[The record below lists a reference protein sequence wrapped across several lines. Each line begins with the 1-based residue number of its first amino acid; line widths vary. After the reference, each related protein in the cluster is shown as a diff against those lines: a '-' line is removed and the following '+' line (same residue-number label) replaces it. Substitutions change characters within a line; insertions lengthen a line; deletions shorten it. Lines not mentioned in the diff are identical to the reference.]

1 LILGVG
7 LTKHGLCF
15 ELKQIAIN
23 HCISNCGF
31 MLRALLYI
39 FGGLFTAYGLWGI
52 LYMIYWG
59 FLNGSVEPEMQEI
72 NEFVTENV
80 SREIGEASVS
90 LFMGLVLLSLE
101 RIIRPRSE

>member
-1 LILGVG
+1 LA
-7 LTKHGLCF
+7 KDGLCF

-23 HCISNCGF
+23 HSLSNYGL

-59 FLNGSVEPEMQEI
+59 ILNGSVEPEMQAL
-72 NEFVTENV
+72 NELVTK
-80 SREIGEASVS
+80 SMAREIGEASIA
-90 LFMGLVLLSLE
+90 LFMGLVLLSFE
-101 RIIRPRSE
+101 RIITLLSE

>member
-1 LILGVG
+1 LA
-7 LTKHGLCF
+7 KDGLCF

-23 HCISNCGF
+23 HSLSNYGL

-59 FLNGSVEPEMQEI
+59 ILNGSVEPEMQAL
-72 NEFVTENV
+72 NELVTK
-80 SREIGEASVS
+80 SMAREIGEASVC

-101 RIIRPRSE
+101 RIITLLSE

>member
-1 LILGVG
+1 MA
-7 LTKHGLCF
+7 KDGLCF

-23 HCISNCGF
+23 HGVSNYGL

-59 FLNGSVEPEMQEI
+59 ILNGSVEPEMQAL
-72 NEFVTENV
+72 NELVTK
-80 SREIGEASVS
+80 SMAREIGEASIA
-90 LFMGLVLLSLE
+90 LFMGLVLLSFE
-101 RIIRPRSE
+101 RIVTLLSE

>member
-1 LILGVG
+1 
-7 LTKHGLCF
+7 
-15 ELKQIAIN
+15 
-23 HCISNCGF
+23 

-59 FLNGSVEPEMQEI
+59 VSNGSVEPEMQAL
-72 NEFVTENV
+72 NEFVTKNM
-80 SREIGEASVS
+80 SREIGEASVC

-101 RIIRPRSE
+101 RIITLLSE

>member
-1 LILGVG
+1 MA
-7 LTKHGLCF
+7 KHGLCV

-23 HCISNCGF
+23 HSLSNYDL

-59 FLNGSVEPEMQEI
+59 ILNGSVEPEMQAL
-72 NEFVTENV
+72 NDLVTK
-80 SREIGEASVS
+80 SMAREIGEASIA
-90 LFMGLVLLSLE
+90 LFMGLVLLSFE
-101 RIIRPRSE
+101 RIITLLSE